1 MSLLAKITHLQISQ
15 PHSSLTSKRLRKQ
28 WVIAQEI
35 YETNMSVFHIP
46 QKKYNKSFADKAV
59 VIIDFIFQ
67 FSEEEPLSSRWIV
80 FYHRNFLAGKS
91 LRRKTS
97 NRSG

>member
-1 MSLLAKITHLQISQ
+1 MSLLARITHLQISQ

-35 YETNMSVFHIP
+35 YETNMSIFHIP

-59 VIIDFIFQ
+59 VITDFIFQ
-67 FSEEEPLSSRWIV
+67 FTEREPLSSRWIV
-80 FYHRNFLAGKS
+80 LS
-91 LRRKTS
+91 QELSCRKIT
-97 NRSG
+97 